1 MKSTVQCQ
9 CTPWHKWMAAF
20 AVAAMLLFTALP
32 VQAAPIAQDDQ
43 PVAIM
48 LGEMARRELANGES
62 ALYSVTAPA
71 DGLYVITTADE
82 QEAGKFDL
90 IVTNTDGEE
99 VFDDVFGT
107 VELELS
113 EGDYTL
119 ELTAVEDGVLSLFV
133 TGQLGDMTDD
143 FSDPGEMINGGFF
156 VTENVEGSLYAKLTI
171 GESPYWQRAFVV
183 VQGGDGDSYSASVS
197 GEDIYETLSDS
208 SASTLLPFWTRGGE
222 YDLEVSPLS
231 GGANLTVMTLL
242 SGPTPQLASGEGL
255 EGELS
260 GDNLER
266 FYQFEVTQPGALV
279 NVSLTSDADDADM
292 DLSVGLDP
300 ASSTWSSASL
310 ESNEVVDFMAPVAGT
325 YFVRVYSHSGEGAF
339 SISAEEGDLA
349 PELPIGELTWD
360 TVTAESVRV
369 YRMEAPESGQIL
381 TVILVGSPGQDLDLS
396 VSLSNEAGENVHSLS
411 SSGLDSV
418 EMVAQSDAQ
427 AGLYEVRVNGSYVSD
442 DANYVIEARLTPPAE
457 VAAQWAIDAVASS
470 QYGEDGYSAL
480 QATGAPNVP
489 SASDNPLAWASE
501 FADGT
506 VETLELTYANKVT
519 PAGVR
524 IYESYNPGA
533 VTMVE
538 AYDEEAEEWVVMWE
552 GSEPTDE
559 VYRVFSPELTPPDFV
574 TDMIRLTIDSS
585 SVSGWNEIDAVQLL
599 GRP

>member
-1 MKSTVQCQ
+1 
-9 CTPWHKWMAAF
+9 
-20 AVAAMLLFTALP
+20 
-32 VQAAPIAQDDQ
+32 
-43 PVAIM
+43 
-48 LGEMARRELANGES
+48 
-62 ALYSVTAPA
+62 
-71 DGLYVITTADE
+71 
-82 QEAGKFDL
+82 
-90 IVTNTDGEE
+90 
-99 VFDDVFGT
+99 
-107 VELELS
+107 
-113 EGDYTL
+113 
-119 ELTAVEDGVLSLFV
+119 
-133 TGQLGDMTDD
+133 
-143 FSDPGEMINGGFF
+143 
-156 VTENVEGSLYAKLTI
+156 
-171 GESPYWQRAFVV
+171 
-183 VQGGDGDSYSASVS
+183 
-197 GEDIYETLSDS
+197 
-208 SASTLLPFWTRGGE
+208 
-222 YDLEVSPLS
+222 
-231 GGANLTVMTLL
+231 
-242 SGPTPQLASGEGL
+242 
-255 EGELS
+255 
-260 GDNLER
+260 
-266 FYQFEVTQPGALV
+266 LV

-300 ASSTWSSASL
+300 ASSTWSRASL